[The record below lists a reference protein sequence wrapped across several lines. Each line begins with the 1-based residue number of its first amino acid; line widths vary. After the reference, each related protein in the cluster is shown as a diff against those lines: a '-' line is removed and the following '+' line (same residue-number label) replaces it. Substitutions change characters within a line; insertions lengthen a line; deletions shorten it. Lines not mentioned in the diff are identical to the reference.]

1 MASTSLTQT
10 LGTPTN
16 GKIFTIS
23 VWLKL
28 SGENANA
35 QEIMAGGTD
44 GSNETFLR
52 YT

>member
-35 QEIMAGGTD
+35 QR
-44 GSNETFLR
+44 S
-52 YT
+52 